1 MLWVIKFRCLPIKL
15 VGKVIMSDG
24 LKFKTLQEG
33 AATHVVAAFDPTL
46 KGEQL
51 VLSSEED

>member
-1 MLWVIKFRCLPIKL
+1 
-15 VGKVIMSDG
+15 MSDG

-51 VLSSEED
+51 VLSSEEDQETDK